1 MSTSSGADMPA
12 AAEGVAA
19 ARWPSHT
26 SAVLARVVA
35 GHSGK
40 KYLQLLAVS
49 FVANEW
55 QREVTRRV
63 GGCALHPR

>member
-26 SAVLARVVA
+26 SAVLAREVRQAKPVMT
-35 GHSGK
+35 
-40 KYLQLLAVS
+40 VS
-49 FVANEW
+49 FGRTSQAK
-55 QREVTRRV
+55 VTSAV
-63 GGCALHPR
+63 LAAVPRLR